1 MSKREKRET
10 RLTQLERQTPIERQF
25 VEWVGNPWTE
35 EQKAE
40 AIRREPNRRIFFR
53 SLSESIQDETDT
65 QQS

>member
-1 MSKREKRET
+1 MSKREKRLT
-10 RLTQLERQTPIERQF
+10 RLERQTPIERRF
-25 VEWVGNPWTE
+25 VGWAGNPWTE

-40 AIRREPNRRIFFR
+40 AVRREPDRRIFFR

>member
-1 MSKREKRET
+1 MSKREK
-10 RLTQLERQTPIERQF
+10 RLTQLERQAPIERKF

-40 AIRREPNRRIFFR
+40 AIRREPDRTIFFR